1 MHASLF
7 GVCLSL
13 CAGVVL
19 SLGEENKMRRKDF
32 PQKIIPSNSEV
43 TIKTG
48 DGKEYRINQDLT
60 PNPMISFYP
69 SGETSGAIIA
79 VNHPNG
85 TYKVLVRTNGEVDRV
100 EE

>member
-1 MHASLF
+1 MDDLFTEASMLHSDELNF
-7 GVCLSL
+7 L
-13 CAGVVL
+13 
-19 SLGEENKMRRKDF
+19 
-32 PQKIIPSNSEV
+32 KIIPSNSEV

-48 DGKEYRINQDLT
+48 NGTQYRINQDLT
-60 PNPMISFYP
+60 PIPVISFYP